1 VIVKIQVQKKL
12 NIFQNILRIAHTK
25 FCRSP
30 PKGRW
35 SAKLKVENVLF
46 MMILSVFLNF
56 TIFDVRPNHFPVL
69 RTFYQHNSSI
79 PDISLCCCQF
89 MQPVNHSMRLFFVS
103 RQCRLTH
110 RLLSAKRTSS
120 SANNCLGVQR
130 HVFLL
135 LAL

>member
-1 VIVKIQVQKKL
+1 MREPTAKINKNYKRLRDENDNGDKSEDDKKP
-12 NIFQNILRIAHTK
+12 R
-25 FCRSP
+25 
-30 PKGRW
+30 RW